1 MIVLT
6 VILRI
11 LLALLIIIAAALAV
25 PVGLYVRYN
34 GDIFLQVRYLFL
46 KINIPLTEDQKEQ
59 KNRKKHIFQRGG
71 KTKQDSAA
79 VKEKSSS
86 DTDKRTAK
94 ASEEPSDK
102 KGEKKRSKTAADKRK
117 SKKQKKKKE
126 NPALKWVKALY
137 KKGGVDAITE
147 AFKKIASLA
156 GNVLKPI
163 FKNIRLRSLDID
175 ITAASDN
182 AADTAI
188 NYGKLCAGI
197 YPALSVIL
205 NIVKY
210 NDYTVN
216 IRPDFDKKELEA
228 DISAEISL
236 IPWIALAGALHAL
249 VRFIGF
255 KVKGE
260 L

>member
-1 MIVLT
+1 MIVLV

-25 PVGLYVRYN
+25 PVGVFVRYN

-46 KINIPLTEDQKEQ
+46 KINIPLTEEQKEQ
-59 KNRKKHIFQRGG
+59 AKQKKQKSLFRFIG
-71 KTKQDSAA
+71 KKKKADPE
-79 VKEKSSS
+79 KERTNS
-86 DTDKRTAK
+86 DTDKHSAK
-94 ASEEPSDK
+94 NSDK
-102 KGEKKRSKTAADKRK
+102 KGEKKRTKTAADKRK

-126 NPALKWVKALY
+126 NPALKWLRSLY

-236 IPWIALAGALHAL
+236 IPWVALAGALHAL